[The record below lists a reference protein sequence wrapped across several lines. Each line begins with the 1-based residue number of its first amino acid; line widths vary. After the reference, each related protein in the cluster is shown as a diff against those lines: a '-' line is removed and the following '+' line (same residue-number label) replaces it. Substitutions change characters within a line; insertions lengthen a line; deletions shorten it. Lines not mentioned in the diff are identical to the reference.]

1 MNLEDIDEQELT
13 IAQYSCLLGWN
24 TVLRALVV
32 EFNLNLDG
40 MQAALSDYSVLGGF
54 EDNIAYLLQYR
65 NRIALFPGRFSAL
78 GHLVPLPIYQKPEP
92 VQEPGLP

>member
-1 MNLEDIDEQELT
+1 LNLEDIDEQELT

-24 TVLRALVV
+24 TVLRALVN
-32 EFNLNLDG
+32 EFNLNLDD

-65 NRIALFPGRFSAL
+65 NSMLCF
-78 GHLVPLPIYQKPEP
+78 LVLVFIS
-92 VQEPGLP
+92 VSCFILVFIFIHF